1 LREQEKQKLTVRDS
15 TSRKTV
21 FASVEKSGM
30 RRPRDLSS
38 RWRRKKSDL
47 KEKTN
52 DMEENI

>member
-1 LREQEKQKLTVRDS
+1 MPDGDS
-15 TSRKTV
+15 TSCKTV